1 MSVDWYYVEGEKR
14 VGPVKEEQLIKKI
27 KEGTLG
33 DDNFVW
39 KKGFDNWKKL
49 KDCDDLPD
57 MEDESLE
64 IPTIVKSSNK
74 RDINWDSIKDNEKVF
89 LIKIGIDRGGQEV
102 EYGPYSLNILK
113 KAAAEG
119 RINGKTLLFVSGMNS
134 WEFLSDLPIYD
145 DIFDDQKEDLS
156 GDDRRKNKRK
166 PFVAR
171 MFYHNDSIV
180 YEGIC
185 RDISVGGLQVLVDS
199 FPGKIGDDISLNVH
213 PENTEYSF
221 VAGGKIV
228 RILDGNQGFSLRFID
243 LSDEAKDS
251 IEAYLEKN

>member
-14 VGPVKEEQLIKKI
+14 IGPIKEEQLIKKI
-27 KEGTLG
+27 KDGSLG
-33 DDNFVW
+33 SDNFVW
-39 KKGFDNWKKL
+39 KKGFDNWKKV
-49 KDCDDLPD
+49 KDVNELSSI
-57 MEDESLE
+57 DEESSE
-64 IPTIVKSSNK
+64 IPTIVKSTSK
-74 RDINWDSIKDNEKVF
+74 RDIDWESIKENEKVF
-89 LIKIGIDRGGQEV
+89 LIKIGIDRGGEEV

-113 KAAAEG
+113 KAASEG
-119 RINGKTLLFVSGMNS
+119 RINGKTLIFVSGMNS
-134 WEFLSDLPIYD
+134 WEFISELPIYEE
-145 DIFDDQKEDLS
+145 IFEDQKEDLS
-156 GDDRRKNKRK
+156 GEDRRRNTRK

-185 RDISVGGLQVLVDS
+185 RDISIGGLQVLVDG

-213 PENTEYSF
+213 PENTEHSF

-228 RILDGNQGFSLRFID
+228 RILEGDQGFSLRFMN
-243 LSDEAKDS
+243 LSEEAKGS

>member
-14 VGPVKEEQLIKKI
+14 VGPIKEEQLIIKI
-27 KEGTLG
+27 KEGDLG
-33 DDNFVW
+33 EDNFVW

-49 KDCDDLPD
+49 KDVSELSNIV
-57 MEDESLE
+57 DETSE
-64 IPTIVKSSNK
+64 IPKIVKSSNK
-74 RDINWDSIKDNEKVF
+74 RDIDWDTIKENEKVF
-89 LIKIGIDRGGQEV
+89 LIKIGIDRGGQDV

-113 KAAAEG
+113 KAASEG

-134 WEFLSDLPIYD
+134 WEFISDLPIYD

-180 YEGIC
+180 YEGVC
-185 RDISVGGLQVLVDS
+185 RDISVGGLQVLVDG
-199 FPGKIGDDISLNVH
+199 FPGKIGDEISLNVH
-213 PENTEYSF
+213 PENTDHSF

-228 RILDGNQGFSLRFID
+228 RILDGDQGFSLRFIG

-251 IEAYLEKN
+251 IEAYLEKS

>member
-1 MSVDWYYVEGEKR
+1 MSVDWYFVEGEKR
-14 VGPVKEEQLIKKI
+14 VGPVKEEDLVKKI
-27 KEGTLG
+27 KDGELSQ
-33 DDNFVW
+33 DNFVW

-49 KDCDDLPD
+49 KDVNELSDIG
-57 MEDESLE
+57 DESSE

-74 RDINWDSIKDNEKVF
+74 RDINWDLIKENEKVF

-113 KAAAEG
+113 KAALEG

-134 WEFLSDLPIYD
+134 WEFISDLPIYD
-145 DIFDDQKEDLS
+145 YIFDDKKEDLS

-185 RDISVGGLQVLVDS
+185 RDISVGGLQVLVDG
-199 FPGKIGDDISLNVH
+199 FPGEIGDDISLNVH
-213 PENTEYSF
+213 PENTDFSF

-228 RILDGNQGFSLRFID
+228 RILDGDQGFSLRFID

-251 IEAYLEKN
+251 IEAYLEKS

>member
-1 MSVDWYYVEGEKR
+1 MSVDWYFVEGEKR
-14 VGPVKEEQLIKKI
+14 VGPVKEEDLVKKI
-27 KEGTLG
+27 KDGTLG
-33 DDNFVW
+33 QDNFVW

-49 KDCDDLPD
+49 KDVNELSDIG
-57 MEDESLE
+57 DESSE

-74 RDINWDSIKDNEKVF
+74 RDINWDLIKENEKVF
-89 LIKIGIDRGGQEV
+89 LIKIGIDRGEEEV

-113 KAAAEG
+113 KAALEG

-134 WEFLSDLPIYD
+134 WEFISDLPIYD
-145 DIFDDQKEDLS
+145 YIFDDKREDLS

-185 RDISVGGLQVLVDS
+185 RDISVGGLQVLVDG
-199 FPGKIGDDISLNVH
+199 FPGEIGDDISLNVH
-213 PENTEYSF
+213 PENTDFSF

-228 RILDGNQGFSLRFID
+228 RILDGDQGFSLRFIG

>member
-14 VGPVKEEQLIKKI
+14 IGPVKEEELISKI
-27 KEGTLG
+27 KEGTLRE
-33 DDNFVW
+33 DNFVW
-39 KKGFDNWKKL
+39 KKGFDNWKKV
-49 KDCDDLPD
+49 KDV
-57 MEDESLE
+57 DELSSINNDSLE
-64 IPTIVKSSNK
+64 IPMIVKSSNK
-74 RDINWDSIKDNEKVF
+74 RNINWDSIKDNEKVF
-89 LIKIGIDRGGQEV
+89 LIKIGIDRGSQEV

-113 KAAAEG
+113 KAASEG

-134 WEFLSDLPIYD
+134 WEFISELPIYD
-145 DIFDDQKEDLS
+145 DIFDDKKENLS

-185 RDISVGGLQVLVDS
+185 RDISIGGLQVLVDS

-213 PENTEYSF
+213 PENTDYSF

>member
-14 VGPVKEEQLIKKI
+14 VGPVKEEELINKI

-33 DDNFVW
+33 EDNFVW
-39 KKGFDNWKKL
+39 KKGFDNWKKV
-49 KDCDDLPD
+49 KDVNDLSSINND
-57 MEDESLE
+57 SSE
-64 IPTIVKSSNK
+64 IPMIVKSSNK
-74 RDINWDSIKDNEKVF
+74 RDINWDSIKENEKVF
-89 LIKIGIDRGGQEV
+89 LIKIGIDRGSQEV

-113 KAAAEG
+113 KAASEG
-119 RINGKTLLFVSGMNS
+119 RISGKTLLFVSGMNS
-134 WEFLSDLPIYD
+134 WEFISELPIYD
-145 DIFDDQKEDLS
+145 DIFDYKKENLS

-185 RDISVGGLQVLVDS
+185 RDISIGGLQVLVDS
-199 FPGKIGDDISLNVH
+199 FPGKIGDSISLNVH
-213 PENTEYSF
+213 PENTDYSF

-243 LSDEAKDS
+243 LSDEAKGS
-251 IEAYLEKN
+251 IEAYLETN

>member
-14 VGPVKEEQLIKKI
+14 VGPIKEEQLIIKV
-27 KEGTLG
+27 KEGDLG
-33 DDNFVW
+33 EDNFVW

-49 KDCDDLPD
+49 KDVSELSNIV
-57 MEDESLE
+57 DETSE
-64 IPTIVKSSNK
+64 IPKIVKSSNK
-74 RDINWDSIKDNEKVF
+74 RDIDWDTIKENEKVF
-89 LIKIGIDRGGQEV
+89 LIKIGIDRGGQDV

-113 KAAAEG
+113 KAASEG

-134 WEFLSDLPIYD
+134 WEFISDLPIYD

-180 YEGIC
+180 YEGVC
-185 RDISVGGLQVLVDS
+185 RDISVGGLQVLVDG
-199 FPGKIGDDISLNVH
+199 FPGKIGDEISLNVH
-213 PENTEYSF
+213 PENTDHSF

-228 RILDGNQGFSLRFID
+228 RILDGDQGFSLRFID

-251 IEAYLEKN
+251 IEAYLEKS